1 LLDII
6 GCPIGSGL
14 SLYRPKDL
22 DAVRGMVFRRNVERE
37 RLVYSYWIQGHTID
51 EISRLTGIP
60 RSSVG
65 YYVRKFNKK
74 YGRRSRVKVSF
85 SPALGDSTNV
95 KKDEYS
101 LAVSGIMKSAA
112 LTSTFETVVNLV
124 RQGRLQDAYYCL
136 GIIKLFNEIKRI
148 YSLTPEEQEVAEKAI
163 DEFLQIIRASAETGD
178 QVESKDRVAPR
189 VYPAVKEY
197 ILEERGGLKELR
209 ESRPN
214 K

>member
-1 LLDII
+1 M
-6 GCPIGSGL
+6 G
-14 SLYRPKDL
+14 
-22 DAVRGMVFRRNVERE
+22 FRRNPERE
-37 RLVYSYWIQGHTID
+37 RLIYQYWVQGYTID
-51 EISRLTGIP
+51 EISMLTGIP

-65 YYVRKFNKK
+65 YYVKKFNKK
-74 YGRRSRVKVSF
+74 HGRRSRVRVSF
-85 SPALGDSTNV
+85 LPALGDSTDV

-112 LTSTFETVVNLV
+112 LISTFETVVDLV

-136 GIIKLFNEIKRI
+136 AIIKLFNEIERI
-148 YSLTPEEQEVAEKAI
+148 YSLTPEERKAAKRAI
-163 DEFLQIIRASAETGD
+163 DEFLQIIRANAETGE
-178 QVESKDRVAPR
+178 QVESKDRVAPN

-214 K
+214 KRSP

>member
-1 LLDII
+1 M
-6 GCPIGSGL
+6 G
-14 SLYRPKDL
+14 
-22 DAVRGMVFRRNVERE
+22 FRRNPERE
-37 RLVYSYWIQGHTID
+37 RLIYQYWVQGYTID

-74 YGRRSRVKVSF
+74 YGRRSRVRVSF
-85 SPALGDSTNV
+85 LPALGDSTNV

-112 LTSTFETVVNLV
+112 LISTFETVVDLV

-136 GIIKLFNEIKRI
+136 ATIKLFNEIERI
-148 YSLTPEEQEVAEKAI
+148 YSLTPEERKAAKRAI
-163 DEFLQIIRASAETGD
+163 DEFLQIIRANTETGE
-178 QVESKDRVAPR
+178 QVKSKDRAAPD

-197 ILEERGGLKELR
+197 ILEEKGGLKELR
-209 ESRPN
+209 ESRPS
-214 K
+214 KRPL

>member
-1 LLDII
+1 V
-6 GCPIGSGL
+6 G
-14 SLYRPKDL
+14 
-22 DAVRGMVFRRNVERE
+22 FRRNPERE
-37 RLVYSYWIQGHTID
+37 RLIYQYWVQGYTID
-51 EISRLTGIP
+51 EISMLTGIP

-74 YGRRSRVKVSF
+74 YGRRSRVRVSF
-85 SPALGDSTNV
+85 LPALGDGTDV

-112 LTSTFETVVNLV
+112 LISTFETVVDLV

-136 GIIKLFNEIKRI
+136 ATIKLFNEIERI
-148 YSLTPEEQEVAEKAI
+148 YSLTPEERKAAKRAI
-163 DEFLQIIRASAETGD
+163 DEFLQIIRANTETGE
-178 QVESKDRVAPR
+178 QVESKDRAAPD

-197 ILEERGGLKELR
+197 ILEEKGGLKELR

-214 K
+214 KRPL